1 MAKANPPKV
10 FIYALEEATKAST
23 ASPETH
29 SIIMHGLFSTAC
41 LLLASVS
48 AVFAA
53 NSPGCGKAKTITNKQ
68 YTMTVNGKTRN
79 YFVNVPDNYNQNNPY
94 RIVYEWH
101 QRGASA
107 QKIVNGEN
115 PNAGGV
121 LPFYGLKAIAQNT
134 AIFVVPDGLNQG
146 WANTNGEDVTFF
158 DQLLKT
164 VEDDLC
170 VNTNL
175 RFATGFSYGGGM
187 SYALACARPDK
198 IRAVAVISGAQ
209 LSGCNGGNTPVAFY
223 GQHGTS
229 DSVLNVSMG
238 RQLRDKYVGLNGCQR
253 LPNEPQP
260 NGGNSVKTKYT
271 GCKSGFPVTW
281 VIHNG
286 DHNPSQVNSGQSTP
300 FAPANSWEFFTQF
313 T

>member
-1 MAKANPPKV
+1 
-10 FIYALEEATKAST
+10 
-23 ASPETH
+23 
-29 SIIMHGLFSTAC
+29 MHGFFSTAC

-238 RQLRDKYVGLNGCQR
+238 RQLRDKYVGLNGCQK

-260 NGGNSVKTKYT
+260 NGGNSVNSIASDAGYEVRLTAADATQYQGLVAKVTDAVKAGVAAENDFRGVKDGDLT
-271 GCKSGFPVTW
+271 SGV
-281 VIHNG
+281 
-286 DHNPSQVNSGQSTP
+286 
-300 FAPANSWEFFTQF
+300 PANVRVTI
-313 T
+313 TPKAP